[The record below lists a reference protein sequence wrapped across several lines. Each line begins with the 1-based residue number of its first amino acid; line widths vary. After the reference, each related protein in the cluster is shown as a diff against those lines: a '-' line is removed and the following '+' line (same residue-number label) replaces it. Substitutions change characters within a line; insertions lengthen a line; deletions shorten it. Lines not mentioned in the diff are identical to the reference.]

1 MFERSAPRI
10 AAGKTSDLALW
21 YLIKITMVR
30 MPSEPRRSNVN
41 RLLGRALI
49 TLLFVSCWW
58 AQPRQPAHAQSSE
71 TAKLIEGAKKE
82 AELVIYGTTDLRQS
96 NLINEKFQAKY
107 PFINVKLNRLT
118 SDNLYPRIIAETRSG
133 KYLADLLQ
141 NNAVG
146 MHFLRKGNFLGRY
159 VSPEERAYGK
169 EFKDPGYWTTSSMNV
184 HVIGYNTK
192 TVARTQLPKSWEDL
206 LGPNWTGRLMVSP
219 REQWF
224 GWILQV
230 MGKEKG
236 LNYMR
241 ALAKQKPA
249 VRRESTAMRARLVL
263 AGEADVD
270 IDSTYSVLTPLM
282 KRGAPVNWTTLGSAL
297 VVPVGY
303 GLAAKAP
310 HPNAAKLFI
319 DFVLS
324 QDGQRQVLTFERQ
337 SARADLA
344 QEQAAMKDIK
354 LIPLDATMGEQLEF
368 LARQAQE
375 IFGN

>member
-1 MFERSAPRI
+1 MN
-10 AAGKTSDLALW
+10 L
-21 YLIKITMVR
+21 
-30 MPSEPRRSNVN
+30 PS
-41 RLLGRALI
+41 GRALI
-49 TLLFVSCWW
+49 TLLIISCLWI
-58 AQPRQPAHAQSSE
+58 QPRPWAHAQSVD

-82 AELVIYGTTDLRQS
+82 GELVIYGTTDLRQS

-118 SDNLYPRIIAETRSG
+118 SDNLYPRVIAETRSG
-133 KYLADLLQ
+133 KFLADLLQ
-141 NNAVG
+141 NNAIG

-159 VSPEERAYGK
+159 VSPEEGAYGK
-169 EFKDPGYWTTSSMNV
+169 EFKDSGFWVTSSMNV
-184 HVIGYNTK
+184 HVIGYNTRN
-192 TVARTQLPKSWEDL
+192 VARNQLPKSWEDL
-206 LGPNWTGRLMVSP
+206 LGPTWTGRLMVSP

-224 GWILQV
+224 GWMLQV

-249 VRRESTAMRARLVL
+249 VRRESTAMRAQLVL
-263 AGEADVD
+263 AGEGD
-270 IDSTYSVLTPLM
+270 IDLDSTYSVLTPLM
-282 KRGAPVNWTTLGSAL
+282 KRGAPVNWTTLGPAL

-303 GLAAKAP
+303 GLTAKAP
-310 HPNAAKLFI
+310 HPNAAKLFL

-324 QDGQRQVLTFERQ
+324 QEGQRQVLTFERQ

-354 LIPLDATMGEQLEF
+354 LIPLDSTLGEQLEF
-368 LARQAQE
+368 FARQAQE
-375 IFGN
+375 IFGK